1 MAVNGIGAPRGGE
14 LHLRMDSGGKRRL
27 TEESDHQVDYA

>member
-14 LHLRMDSGGKRRL
+14 PHRRMYAGEKRRL